1 MKKAEVYIWATKRRL
16 KDRFNEHIRRPIL
29 NPSGSYIQTAVS
41 EHFVSDSHSVSHMLL
56 IPIERLRYERDCLR
70 KAREAHLIH
79 KAKTIEPL
87 GMSKRDELLSLCNFY
102 LFSVYFS

>member
-1 MKKAEVYIWATKRRL
+1 MLSIHVWFNAALVCNLQYIGKTKRRL
-16 KDRFNEHIRRPIL
+16 KDRFNKYRRPI

-41 EHFVSDSHSVSHMLL
+41 ELSQQCIATLFSHMLL
-56 IPIERLRYERDCLR
+56 IPIETPCLR

-87 GMSKRDELLSLCNFY
+87 EMIKRDGL
-102 LFSVYFS
+102 